1 MKKTSLLLGA
11 SLLLPV
17 VAFAA
22 PNYNYIQG
30 DYIIDGDLETAIG
43 QSSDHYDG
51 WNAKF
56 SGALLPHVLVQGE
69 HREIEI
75 NNGNGDQDFTS
86 IAVGGFLG
94 LSDEFDAFGTVGY
107 ELLNDEV
114 DASGYS
120 VNLGL
125 RILPSKHF
133 EISPFVGWVD
143 YGQLE
148 NVQDDPNF
156 ENADLSGLRYGVE
169 MIFSVTDC
177 LGITASYRQ
186 TELNLDNVNLGAAGN
201 RDNIDV
207 EFNDE
212 FRIGVRLYL

>member
-125 RILPSKHF
+125 RALPSKHF

-143 YGQLE
+143 YGQIE
-148 NVQDDPNF
+148 NVGGA
-156 ENADLSGLRYGVE
+156 EAELSGLRYGVE

-186 TELNLDNVNLGAAGN
+186 TELNLDTAG